1 MHIVKKK
8 MVYYQTYPY
17 GHLIFTMFI
26 LFKYV
31 RHILQLS
38 LPLDHPSVLHNLASS
53 QLAFQCCTWLTPQG
67 LSLTDPV

>member
-17 GHLIFTMFI
+17 GHLIFTMFLLFLGI
-26 LFKYV
+26 FKYV

-53 QLAFQCCTWLTPQG
+53 LLAFH
-67 LSLTDPV
+67 